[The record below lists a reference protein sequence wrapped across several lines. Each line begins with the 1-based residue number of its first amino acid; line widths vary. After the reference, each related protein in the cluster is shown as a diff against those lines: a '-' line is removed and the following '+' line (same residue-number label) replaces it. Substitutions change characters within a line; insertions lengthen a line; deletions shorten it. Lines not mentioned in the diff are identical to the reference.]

1 MGERCPRPPPVLVLF
16 LPGGRWSR
24 QPEIS
29 KENHGRTV
37 LRLGIT
43 DMTGKKKKKKK
54 SRPFSSTPGHRNKKR
69 KRKRIRETIGGFV
82 LVVPANV
89 GVWMDMG

>member
-1 MGERCPRPPPVLVLF
+1 MVSPARNLKRKPWTDRPPTWYH
-16 LPGGRWSR
+16 R
-24 QPEIS
+24 
-29 KENHGRTV
+29 H
-37 LRLGIT
+37 
-43 DMTGKKKKKKK
+43 DGKKKKKKK